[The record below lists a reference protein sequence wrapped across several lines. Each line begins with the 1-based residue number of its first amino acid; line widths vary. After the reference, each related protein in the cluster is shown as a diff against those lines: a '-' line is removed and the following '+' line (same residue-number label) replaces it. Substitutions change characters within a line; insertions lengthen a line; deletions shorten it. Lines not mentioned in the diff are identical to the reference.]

1 VLLSAEKA
9 SPDSGGRALQVERAY
24 LEVICLNDT
33 RSQKRKCCDG
43 K

>member
-24 LEVICLNDT
+24 LEAICLNDT
-33 RSQKRKCCDG
+33 SSQKRKCCDG